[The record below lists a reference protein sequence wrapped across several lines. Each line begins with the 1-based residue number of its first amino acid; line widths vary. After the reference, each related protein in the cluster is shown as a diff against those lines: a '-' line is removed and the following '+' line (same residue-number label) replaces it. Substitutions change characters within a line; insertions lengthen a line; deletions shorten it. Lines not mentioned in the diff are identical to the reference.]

1 MAISPAL
8 RNFILQRGSDWN
20 EQYIFKSTQDDG
32 SEVAMDL
39 SGSSISAQAWDKERD
54 VKYADFSVVYDDR
67 PNGKFSLV
75 LTDTQTELFPDE
87 LYYDV
92 LLTNSTGLK
101 EYYIEGKITVSE
113 GYTRWR
119 LRFRLLLRKTK

>member
-39 SGSSISAQAWDKERD
+39 SGSSIAAQAWVKEWD

-75 LTDTQTELFPDE
+75 LTDTQPELFPDE

-119 LRFRLLLRKTK
+119 LRSRLPLRKIK

>member
-8 RNFILQRGSDWN
+8 RNFILQRGSDWK
-20 EQYIFKSTQDDG
+20 EQYIFKSTQTDG

-39 SGSSISAQAWDKERD
+39 SGSSITAQAWDEERD
-54 VKYADFSVVYDDR
+54 VKYADFGVVYDDK

-75 LTDTQTELFPDE
+75 LTDNQTVDFPDE

-92 LLTNSTGLK
+92 LLTNSSGLK
-101 EYYIEGKITVSE
+101 EYYIEGKITVSQ
-113 GYTRWR
+113 GYTR
-119 LRFRLLLRKTK
+119 

>member
-32 SEVAMDL
+32 SELPMDL
-39 SGSSISAQAWDKERD
+39 SGYTVASEAWDKDRD
-54 VKYADFSVVYDDR
+54 CKYATFGVVYD
-67 PNGKFSLV
+67 NKALGKISLV
-75 LTDTQTELFPDE
+75 LTDTQTESFPDE

-92 LLTNSTGLK
+92 LLTNSNGLK
-101 EYYIEGKITVSE
+101 EHYIEGKITVSQ
-113 GYTRWR
+113 GYTR
-119 LRFRLLLRKTK
+119 